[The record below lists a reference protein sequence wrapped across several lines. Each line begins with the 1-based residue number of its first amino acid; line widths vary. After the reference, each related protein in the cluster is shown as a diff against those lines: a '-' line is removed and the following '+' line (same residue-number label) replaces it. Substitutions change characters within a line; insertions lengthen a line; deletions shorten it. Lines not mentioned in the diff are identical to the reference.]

1 MGSDSQALQQARKLI
16 GQRDFDGAI
25 DLLSP
30 LDDPSL
36 DDLFALAESYFLEAT
51 STEDKRKSKAAHRKA
66 IKLFPKCHAECSDPK
81 RASWE
86 WAWSAYCLADEDEV
100 KTAKQAGLAISDD
113 AQLVVIHYF
122 LKRDENAPP
131 EEREELMDE
140 ALRIDPNEPNALS
153 TKASFLMRKG
163 QWKKAYELKAN
174 AINHFSDLQRTHP
187 AFPGLLARTALLA
200 LIQGDDWEA
209 YLEWAK
215 DENGRA
221 PWVIVADRIV
231 GMGSRKERVG
241 KAKELLTGAK
251 EFREFEGTFD
261 EWLGET
267 VEAEADEG
275 EQQDATQGTRSEAAE
290 RYTPGSIAQMT
301 PKMREEL
308 IVRLLMKRMEKIG
321 LQ

>member
-221 PWVIVADRIV
+221 PWVIVAHRIV
-231 GMGSRKERVG
+231 GMDKKKGRVE
-241 KAKELLTGAK
+241 KAKQLLSGQA
-251 EFREFEGTFD
+251 EMEGGFG
-261 EWLGET
+261 EWLGEP
-267 VEAEADEG
+267 VEAEVDEG
-275 EQQDATQGTRSEAAE
+275 EQEDVTQGTRPKRAE
-290 RYTPGSIAQMT
+290 GYTPSSIEQLT